1 MRRIGGVQLQ
11 ASGLRLATFPS
22 SDVAFATYVQKCW
35 SELDGKL
42 RDDPRELQ
50 RLVRRWHTRAL
61 VVPQSPLA
69 ALRQGSLWYV
79 FRDGRGG
86 GVPPESEWWTAPG
99 TACVT
104 FDADLVITHADDA
117 ACALAGVQPG
127 GLVGRRWSEL
137 IPSQARASGTAWL
150 KEALSRGE
158 AISSVFDLP
167 LPDGGY
173 RVIEYHAEPRYV
185 TYWRELTVL
194 PPERETEA

>member
-11 ASGLRLATFPS
+11 ASGLRLATFPVG
-22 SDVAFATYVQKCW
+22 DVAFAAYVQTCW
-35 SELDGKL
+35 SELNAKQ
-42 RDDPRELQ
+42 RDEPQELQ

-61 VVPQSPLA
+61 VVSQSPLA

-117 ACALAGVQPG
+117 ACALAGVEPG

-137 IPSQARASGTAWL
+137 VPPQARPHGTEWL
-150 KEALSRGE
+150 KEALSRGD
-158 AISSVFDLP
+158 ALSSVFDLP

-173 RVIEYHAEPRYV
+173 RVIEYHAEARYV
-185 TYWRELTVL
+185 TYWRQLTVL
-194 PPERETEA
+194 PPEPAREA

>member
-1 MRRIGGVQLQ
+1 LQ
-11 ASGLRLATFPS
+11 ASGPRLATFPAR
-22 SDVAFATYVQKCW
+22 DVAFAMYVQKCW
-35 SELDGKL
+35 SELDAKQ

-50 RLVRRWHTRAL
+50 HLVRRWHTRAL

-86 GVPPESEWWTAPG
+86 GVPPEREWWTAPG

-104 FDADLVITHADDA
+104 FDADLVITNADDA

-127 GLVGRRWSEL
+127 GLLGRRWSDL
-137 IPSQARASGTAWL
+137 VPTQARALGTAWL

-173 RVIEYHAEPRYV
+173 RVIEYRAEPRYV

-194 PPERETEA
+194 PPEPASEA